1 MMIYHDSISTTYR
14 LSNGTTKAIKR
25 GSNQSADNLKSV
37 VLNDNG
43 IVSQISG
50 FAGLHEAYNQ
60 NLFIRVQF
68 VILDTQTGAIRVA
81 GVHTIAFF
89 PAFLNFIS
97 YRNAI
102 AIWRRCW
109 CLLFS
114 VSNPMALAGFETAGS
129 PQTGISG
136 LSIVKNNMAE

>member
-37 VLNDNG
+37 VLNERDRLPDQRFRRAYE
-43 IVSQISG
+43 S
-50 FAGLHEAYNQ
+50 YNQ
-60 NLFIRVQF
+60 NLLIRVQS
-68 VILDTQTGAIRVA
+68 VILYTQTGAIRVA
-81 GVHTIAFF
+81 GVPFGGGVGVF
-89 PAFLNFIS
+89 S
-97 YRNAI
+97 SK
-102 AIWRRCW
+102 
-109 CLLFS
+109 LFS